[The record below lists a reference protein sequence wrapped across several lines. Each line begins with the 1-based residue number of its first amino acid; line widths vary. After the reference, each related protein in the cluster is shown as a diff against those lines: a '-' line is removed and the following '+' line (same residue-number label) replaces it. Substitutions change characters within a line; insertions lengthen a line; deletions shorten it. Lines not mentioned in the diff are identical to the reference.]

1 MLLAVVGPELKAILQ
16 LRKSIVLVH
25 QRKYT
30 DSINSTRWWVHRTFR
45 RLPVSSWSI
54 ACLTTPNKLWLATAV
69 AFPYPANDPE
79 GVANCTASEML
90 VFDIFSSVCLVKSL

>member
-1 MLLAVVGPELKAILQ
+1 MLLAVAGPELQALLQ

-30 DSINSTRWWVHRTFR
+30 DSINSTRWWVHRTFT
-45 RLPVSSWSI
+45 RLPVSILLI
-54 ACLTTPNKLWLATAV
+54 ACFTTPNNLWLATAV

-79 GVANCTASEML
+79 GVANLTASEML
-90 VFDIFSSVCLVKSL
+90 VSDIFSSVSLVNSL